1 MKKLDIELEELF
13 ENTVDYID
21 NTLLANRGE
30 EFEVIYDKIN
40 SLKIQIQDLINLRQI
55 SDFELKSYYS
65 AEIDTLQ
72 EQKSELYF
80 EGNPWSI
87 ELQEIIDEIAEEKE
101 LLSQIRLL
109 QKLIR
114 KELTSRKNIQNSYE
128 FLDHFLG
135 LPYVDSDNSLLITND
150 GRVWPLVLQI
160 DLKVCRNSMKD
171 QYMVPDSGLLQFY
184 FDSIAFLDSDENEYC
199 KLCYI
204 PDFSIE

>member
-30 EFEVIYDKIN
+30 EFEVICDKIN

-109 QKLIR
+109 QKLIH

-171 QYMVPDSGLLQFY
+171 QYMVPDSGLLQILF
-184 FDSIAFLDSDENEYC
+184 
-199 KLCYI
+199 
-204 PDFSIE
+204 

>member
-109 QKLIR
+109 QKLIH